1 MSPLAAECT
10 NVEAAA
16 IQRDFD
22 RRIIDFRIVGNDND
36 GRVRIGA
43 DLFERFVGPHRE
55 DLGSGKAVV
64 CGKGIPRIHY
74 RYVHSDGYRHGR
86 KCLGDVDRTDDYQT
100 CRRSMDVE
108 EIGVG
113 IDCVGDGHSPCHCGD
128 RRSPDFI
135 AEIVFRRGER

>member
-43 DLFERFVGPHRE
+43 DLFERFVQDYER
-55 DLGSGKAVV
+55 K
-64 CGKGIPRIHY
+64 IPA
-74 RYVHSDGYRHGR
+74 
-86 KCLGDVDRTDDYQT
+86 LLT
-100 CRRSMDVE
+100 E
-108 EIGVG
+108 
-113 IDCVGDGHSPCHCGD
+113 
-128 RRSPDFI
+128 
-135 AEIVFRRGER
+135 RGTGTRAGGEN